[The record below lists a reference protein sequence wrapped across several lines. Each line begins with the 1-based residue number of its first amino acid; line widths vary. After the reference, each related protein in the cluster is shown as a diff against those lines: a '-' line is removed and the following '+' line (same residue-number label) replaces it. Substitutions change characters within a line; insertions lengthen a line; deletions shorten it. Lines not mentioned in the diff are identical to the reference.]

1 MLRQLP
7 SKTEMP
13 DLIIDISQTALSS
26 GLANELFEPEQDQL
40 QPVRRVR
47 QWRGVAAAGGDPDHA
62 RHQPQAQ

>member
-26 GLANELFEPEQDQL
+26 GLTNELFQPGPEI
-40 QPVRRVR
+40 PKEFYAEKPTTTSSAPSS
-47 QWRGVAAAGGDPDHA
+47 AAWLRCRAW
-62 RHQPQAQ
+62 